1 MRFSSK
7 LIAVLAAVPLGA
19 AAQTT
24 TGAPP
29 AAPKP
34 PPVQLYGTINVN
46 LQYTE
51 ASGATAPG
59 ATNVKPR
66 AAVSIDSSNIGV
78 KGAVQVS
85 DALGVVLQCETQAT
99 LDGDDL
105 RALCNRNSR
114 IGVTGDWGTV
124 FYGNWDTPYK
134 ALAYGT
140 KADDPFGNTDVFG
153 FQGIFGSPGYGTR
166 SAVFQSGTGGISV
179 GGTSSSPT
187 LTGAGFDQR
196 AGNSVAYHSP
206 KFTGLSAK
214 VQYSVDEYRSTG
226 DGRVDPQIISGGVN
240 YDAGGL
246 SVAGGVEYHE
256 DMFGIRTINSAN
268 AGNNAAK
275 DWAWRLAAGYELPT
289 PAGTL
294 RVVGMAE
301 QLTYAQRNATAG
313 YKDYSRVAWLA
324 GATFRTGKH
333 EVRARYSQALA
344 PNITAATGTSLPGG
358 AEDDLGAQQ
367 YAIGYAYHVA
377 ASTQLYAF
385 ATQIVNESKAR
396 YTFGIGGAANV
407 VGANTPA
414 GSDPLAAGLGIRFS
428 F

>member
-1 MRFSSK
+1 MRCFSK
-7 LIAVLAAVPLGA
+7 LVAVLAVFPLGA
-19 AAQTT
+19 TAQTP
-24 TGAPP
+24 TGAP
-29 AAPKP
+29 AAPLP
-34 PPVQLYGTINVN
+34 TPPVQLYGTINVN

-66 AAVSIDSSNIGV
+66 AAVSVDSSNIGV
-78 KGAVQVS
+78 KGAIKVS
-85 DALGVVLQCETQAT
+85 DQLGVVLQCETAAT

-105 RALCNRNSR
+105 RAFCNRNSR
-114 IGVTGDWGTV
+114 IGVTGGWGTV

-134 ALAYGT
+134 ALAYAT

-166 SAVFQSGTGGISV
+166 SSVFQAGTGGISV
-179 GGTSSSPT
+179 GGTGSSPT

-196 AGNSVAYHSP
+196 AGNSVVYHSP
-206 KFTGLSAK
+206 KLSGLSAR

-246 SVAGGVEYHE
+246 SVAAGAEYHE

-268 AGNNAAK
+268 AGNAAAK
-275 DWAWRLAAGYELPT
+275 DWAWRVAAGYELPMV
-289 PAGTL
+289 AGTL
-294 RVVGMAE
+294 RVVGMVE
-301 QLTYAQRNATAG
+301 QLTYGQENAAAG
-313 YKDYSRVAWLA
+313 FKDYSRMAWLA

-344 PNITAATGTSLPGG
+344 PKITAASGTTLAAGT
-358 AEDDLGAQQ
+358 EDGLGAQH
-367 YAIGYAYHVA
+367 YALGYAYHVA
-377 ASTQLYAF
+377 TNTQLYAF
-385 ATQIVNESKAR
+385 ATQILNEAKAR

-407 VGANTPA
+407 VGSSTPA
-414 GSDPLAAGLGIRFS
+414 GSDPVAAGLGIRFS